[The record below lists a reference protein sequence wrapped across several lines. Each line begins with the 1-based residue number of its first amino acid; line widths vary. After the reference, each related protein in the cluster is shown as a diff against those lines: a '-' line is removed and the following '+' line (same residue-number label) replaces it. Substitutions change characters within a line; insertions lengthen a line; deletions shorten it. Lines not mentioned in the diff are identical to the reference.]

1 MSSFI
6 EFFIDESSETQ
17 SNRANTVGHIALGG
31 SITAWLL
38 LPVLLVAWFS
48 TGASQYQSLAYN
60 DIILAVGLLAAYF
73 LARFRIRW
81 VPSWLTAVLVAAT
94 FIATNFYITSLGITL
109 AVILLVVV
117 FSVALQEPSRRQ
129 SLWMIL
135 GGLVAAGICVVID
148 QFSLAPAA
156 IAAPILAQQG
166 AIVLGGILTLLITL
180 SLTQSLQFS
189 SARTQ
194 VILALLAIAVIP
206 LITMLAS
213 SFITQSQHLREI
225 ENQQLASTSKT
236 LANEMDVHLGLLGT
250 QVQSYAVLPAVKQF
264 LSDQENDL
272 PDTLQALSNQNQFI
286 LAYGVVNMEGVT
298 LFDIRAF
305 RVGERTPEAD
315 WFREAIT
322 QQSGYVSNVYYDDN
336 LVRPVFY
343 VSAPVFNDNQQII
356 GVLRAQYDAE
366 YLRTFLLARINALG
380 STATAVVVDEN
391 GIILSHSSQPN
402 LHLKTLAQLDN
413 ARLTALQD
421 AKQLSAGTAES
432 ISAGLSGL
440 AAALVGAQAGEVVYA
455 PVSDEATQESSIT
468 FAPMTKK
475 GWRVIA
481 SQAGS
486 VYIFEAIEE
495 NFSPIL
501 IAIIIFSAVLVV
513 AIINSRLIASPL
525 AQLAQ
530 IANEVGKGNWSVS
543 ADSKRNDELGIV
555 ARVFNSVTSQL
566 RSLTQGIE
574 EQVTQRTRELGDVNT
589 FITRKAEQLKTVA
602 SVARTTGDIKST
614 HILLPQIAEEV
625 SKSFGYYHTGI
636 FLIDPSGQY
645 AVLQAA
651 NSEGGKKMLARGFRQ
666 RVGQVGIIGY
676 VTAVGRARIALDVG
690 EDATFF
696 NYPDLPT
703 TRSEI
708 ALPLKSGS
716 TVLGVLDLHSEEPA
730 AFSNNDIEAFSLLA
744 DQVSIIIQNARL
756 YDETQSALSEAQ
768 SIFSKTIQ
776 TSWNE
781 IVESEK
787 GVFQFVNGQIKEV
800 SHLPEDGQDAEGA
813 LEMPIVIRGE
823 RLGKLNIKTQVQ
835 REWTE
840 QEIRIFQSIVDRVG
854 FALENARLFRDA
866 QRLVSKERVIGE
878 ISDKISRSVDLD
890 NILQTAVEE
899 LGHIISDSEVTIQ
912 FGEQEN
918 LES

>member
-6 EFFIDESSETQ
+6 EFFIDESSESKSSQ
-17 SNRANTVGHIALGG
+17 AKAVGHIALGG

-38 LPVLLVAWFS
+38 LPVFLAAWFA
-48 TGASQYQSLAYN
+48 TGAPQYRSLAYN
-60 DIILAVGLLAAYF
+60 DAILAIGLLAAYY

-81 VPSWLTAVLVAAT
+81 VPSWLTALLVAAT
-94 FIATNFYITSLGITL
+94 FVATNFFIAGLGITL

-117 FSVALQEPSRRQ
+117 FSVALQELPRQQ
-129 SLWMIL
+129 SLWMLL
-135 GGLVAAGICVVID
+135 GGLIAAGICVAID
-148 QFSLAPAA
+148 LFGLAPEA

-166 AIVLGGILTLLITL
+166 AIVLGGILTLLITI
-180 SLTQSLQFS
+180 SLTQSLHFS
-189 SARTQ
+189 SVRTQ
-194 VILALLAIAVIP
+194 FILALLAIAIIP
-206 LITMLAS
+206 LVTMLVS

-225 ENQQLASTSKT
+225 ENQQLASISKT
-236 LANEMDVHLGLLGT
+236 LASELDVHLGLLET
-250 QVQSYAVLPAVKQF
+250 QVQSYANLPSARQF
-264 LSDQENDL
+264 LSGQEHDL
-272 PDTLQALSNQNQFI
+272 PDTLQALGNQNQLI
-286 LAYGVVNMEGVT
+286 LAYGVVDMEGVT
-298 LFDIRAF
+298 QFDIRAF
-305 RVGERTPEAD
+305 RIGERNPDAD
-315 WFREAIT
+315 WFREAVT
-322 QQSGYVSNVYYDDN
+322 QQSGYVSRVYYDEN

-343 VSAPVFNDNQQII
+343 VSAPVFDDNLQMV

-366 YLRTFLLARINALG
+366 YLRTFLLARINALD
-380 STATAVVVDEN
+380 SNATAVIVDEN
-391 GIILSHSSQPN
+391 GIILSHTTQPN
-402 LHLKTLAQLDN
+402 LHLKTLTQLDN
-413 ARLTALQD
+413 TSLAALQN
-421 AKQLSAGTAES
+421 AKRLSAGTAES
-432 ISAGLSGL
+432 TSAGLSGL
-440 AAALVGAQAGEVVYA
+440 AAALADTEAGEVLYA
-455 PVSDEATQESSIT
+455 PISGESAEESGIA

-475 GWRVIA
+475 GWRVIS
-481 SQAGS
+481 SQSGS
-486 VYIFEAIEE
+486 VYVFEALDE
-495 NFSPIL
+495 NFSPLL
-501 IAIIIFSAVLVV
+501 IAIIIFSAVV
-513 AIINSRLIASPL
+513 AVAVINSRLITSPL

-574 EQVTQRTRELGDVNT
+574 EQVTQRTQELGEVNALV
-589 FITRKAEQLKTVA
+589 TRKAEQLKTVA
-602 SVARTTGDIKST
+602 SVARATSDIKDLQ
-614 HILLPQIAEEV
+614 ILLPQIAEEV
-625 SKSFGYYHTGI
+625 SKSFGNYHTGI

-645 AVLQAA
+645 AALQAT

-696 NYPDLPT
+696 SYPDLPT

-716 TVLGVLDLHSEEPA
+716 TVLGALNLHSQEPA
-730 AFSNNDIEAFSLLA
+730 AFSDNDIEAFSLLA
-744 DQVSIIIQNARL
+744 DQVTIMIQNARL
-756 YDETQSALSEAQ
+756 YDEIQSALSEAQ
-768 SIFSKTIQ
+768 AVFSKTIQ

-787 GVFQFVNGQIKEV
+787 GVFQFVNGQIKEI
-800 SHLPEDGQDAEGA
+800 SHLPEDGQDTEGA
-813 LEMPIVIRGE
+813 LEMPIIIRGE
-823 RLGKLNIKTQVQ
+823 RLGKLNIKTQVE

-890 NILQTAVEE
+890 NILQTAVQE

>member
-6 EFFIDESSETQ
+6 EFFVDESSGSQ
-17 SNRANTVGHIALGG
+17 SSQAKAVGHIALGG

-48 TGASQYQSLAYN
+48 TGAPQYQSLAYN

-73 LARFRIRW
+73 LARFHIRW
-81 VPSWLTAVLVAAT
+81 VPSWLTALLVAAT
-94 FIATNFYITSLGITL
+94 FIAANFYITGMGITL

-117 FSVALQEPSRRQ
+117 FSVALQELPRRQ
-129 SLWMIL
+129 SLWMLL
-135 GGLVAAGICVVID
+135 GGMVAAGLCVVID
-148 QFSLAPAA
+148 QFGLAPEAV
-156 IAAPILAQQG
+156 AAPILAQQG
-166 AIVLGGILTLLITL
+166 AIVLGGILTLLITI

-194 VILALLAIAVIP
+194 LILALLAIATIP

-213 SFITQSQHLREI
+213 SFITQSQHLIEI
-225 ENQQLASTSKT
+225 ENQQLASVPKT
-236 LANEMDVHLGLLGT
+236 LANEMDVHLGLLAT
-250 QVQSYAVLPAVKQF
+250 QVQSYAGLPSVKRF
-264 LSDQENDL
+264 LSGQENDL
-272 PDTLQALSNQNQFI
+272 PDTLQALGSQNQLI

-305 RVGERTPEAD
+305 RIGERNPEAD
-315 WFREAIT
+315 WFRDAVT
-322 QQSGYVSNVYYDDN
+322 QQSGYVSNVYYDEN

-343 VSAPVFNDNQQII
+343 VSAPVFDDNLQMV

-366 YLRTFLLARINALG
+366 YLRNFLLARINALG
-380 STATAVVVDEN
+380 TNASAVLVDEN
-391 GIILSHSSQPN
+391 GIILSHTAQPN
-402 LHLKTLAQLDN
+402 LHLKTLTQLDN
-413 ARLTALQD
+413 TSLTALQD
-421 AKQLSAGTAES
+421 AKQLSPGTAES
-432 ISAGLSGL
+432 ISANLPGL
-440 AAALVGAQAGEVVYA
+440 AAVLAGSEAGDVVYT
-455 PVSDEATQESSIT
+455 PVSEVSAEEASIA
-468 FAPMTKK
+468 FAPMTRK
-475 GWRVIA
+475 GWRVVA
-481 SQAGS
+481 SQSGT
-486 VYIFEAIEE
+486 VYIFDAFGE
-495 NFSPIL
+495 NFSPLL
-501 IAIIIFSAVLVV
+501 IAIIIFSAVVVV
-513 AIINSRLIASPL
+513 AIINSRLITSPL

-574 EQVTQRTRELGDVNT
+574 DQVTRRTQELGEVNA
-589 FITRKAEQLKTVA
+589 FVTRKAGQLKTVA
-602 SVARTTGDIKST
+602 SVARATSDIKSLQ
-614 HILLPQIAEEV
+614 ILLPQVAEEV

-636 FLIDPSGQY
+636 FLIDPSRQY

-666 RVGQVGIIGY
+666 RVGQVGIVGY

-716 TVLGVLDLHSEEPA
+716 TILGVLNLQSEEPA
-730 AFSNNDIEAFSLLA
+730 AFSDHDIEALSLLA

-768 SIFSKTIQ
+768 SVFSKTIQ

-787 GVFQFVNGQIKEV
+787 GVFQFVNGQFKEV
-800 SHLPEDGQDAEGA
+800 SRLPEDGQDTEGA
-813 LEMPIVIRGE
+813 LEMPILIRGE

-899 LGHIISDSEVTIQ
+899 LGHVISDSEVTIQ